1 MSWRWG
7 VTRSYVL
14 IDRES
19 WRPFFSLV
27 LFCGV
32 ALVLSIPGARAVRDL
47 APASFLSHSSTFFY
61 AYALFMGLLGLG
73 LGATSAE
80 RGERGAR
87 MLFWLASRVLL
98 GQLFCLPY
106 LVFSRALFPGREGAL
121 ALIFLFTTLVS
132 LLCAV
137 LSRLVEQPLRW
148 GSSTGFVAK
157 YVFFLCY
164 NAIPL
169 VGAPLF
175 SPLGAVRLLLEGV
188 TPLQALVAFA
198 VPVALLAGL
207 SSLAVRLGSEA
218 RV

>member
-1 MSWRWG
+1 
-7 VTRSYVL
+7 VTRPYVL

-19 WRPFFSLV
+19 WRPFFNLV
-27 LFCGV
+27 VFCGV
-32 ALVLSIPGARAVRDL
+32 ALVLSIPGARIVQDL
-47 APASFLSHSSTFFY
+47 ASTSFLSRLPTFYY
-61 AYALFMGLLGLG
+61 AYALFMGFLGLG

-98 GQLFCLPY
+98 GQLLCLPY
-106 LVFSRALFPGREGAL
+106 LIFSRALLHGREGAFV
-121 ALIFLFTTLVS
+121 LIFLFTTLVS

-137 LSRLVEQPLRW
+137 LSRLVEQPLR
-148 GSSTGFVAK
+148 GRSSTGFVAK

-169 VGAPLF
+169 AGFPLF
-175 SPLGAVRLLLEGV
+175 SPLGAVRLFLEGV
-188 TPLQALVAFA
+188 TPLHALLAFA
-198 VPVALLAGL
+198 VPAALLAVL
-207 SSLAVRLGSEA
+207 SPLAVRLGGEA

>member
-1 MSWRWG
+1 
-7 VTRSYVL
+7 
-14 IDRES
+14 
-19 WRPFFSLV
+19 
-27 LFCGV
+27 
-32 ALVLSIPGARAVRDL
+32 
-47 APASFLSHSSTFFY
+47 
-61 AYALFMGLLGLG
+61 
-73 LGATSAE
+73 
-80 RGERGAR
+80 
-87 MLFWLASRVLL
+87 
-98 GQLFCLPY
+98 
-106 LVFSRALFPGREGAL
+106 
-121 ALIFLFTTLVS
+121 
-132 LLCAV
+132 V

-169 VGAPLF
+169 VGVPLF

-198 VPVALLAGL
+198 VPAALLAGL